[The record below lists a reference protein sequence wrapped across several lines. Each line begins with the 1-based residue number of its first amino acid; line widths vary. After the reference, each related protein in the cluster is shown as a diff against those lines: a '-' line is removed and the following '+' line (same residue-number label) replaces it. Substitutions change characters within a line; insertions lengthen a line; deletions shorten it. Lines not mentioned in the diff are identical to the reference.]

1 MTFGDGMVKGLNGW
15 DMSQKARNCNFC
27 LRPFSGAKVE
37 YLQMTMFSE
46 KTQITLSFIFGLMM
60 LLTMASHPK

>member
-27 LRPFSGAKVE
+27 LRSFSGAKVE
-37 YLQMTMFSE
+37 STNDYVLRE
-46 KTQITLSFIFGLMM
+46 TQITLSFIFGLMM
-60 LLTMASHPK
+60 LLIMASHPK